1 MSTLALTVRDST
13 TMLRRDFTHSRRNLM
28 MTISG
33 IAVPVFMMLLF
44 VGVFGGAIGGSG
56 SGSDY
61 VDYLTPGIIIMA
73 AGAGSAA
80 TAIKICQD
88 MAEGIISRFRTMD
101 IARSSILI
109 GQVIGSVVRTV
120 VSGALVIGLALLLG
134 FSPQASFG
142 DWVAVLGVYVLL
154 TFAVT
159 WLAVCFGLKA
169 ATPAGANSLSLI
181 LQFLPFISS
190 AFVPTGSMS
199 GPVRWFAENQPYTPV
214 IETIRGLLMGTPI
227 GNSAVLTVV
236 WCVVL
241 SLIGF
246 LWARKQYNRPRAT

>member
-1 MSTLALTVRDST
+1 MALAVRDSA

-28 MTISG
+28 MTLSG

-44 VGVFGGAIGGSG
+44 VGVFGGAFGTSG
-56 SGSDY
+56 SGSEY
-61 VDYLTPGIIIMA
+61 IDYLAPGIIIMA

-120 VSGALVIGLALLLG
+120 VSGALVIGVALLLG
-134 FSPQASFG
+134 FSPRASFG
-142 DWVAVLGVYVLL
+142 DWLAVLGVYVLL

-159 WLAVCFGLKA
+159 WLAVGFGLKA
-169 ATPAGANSLSLI
+169 ATVAGANSLSLI

-214 IETIRGLLMGTPI
+214 IETVRGLLMGTPI
-227 GNSAVLTVV
+227 GNSAALAVG
-236 WCVVL
+236 WCVLL
-241 SLIGF
+241 SIVGY
-246 LWARKQYNRPRAT
+246 LWSRKLYNRPRAS